1 MQFSRE
7 APMAFGDRI
16 RELRTQKK
24 LTQRELATEVGRDFT
39 YISKIENNKNEHTP
53 SVETII
59 RLARALDA
67 DELELMEL
75 ANKMPPAL
83 VEFASN
89 KYALKFFRRASKTIK
104 TPEEWQD
111 LLNYLDSRKDNQN

>member
-1 MQFSRE
+1 MT
-7 APMAFGDRI
+7 FGDRI
-16 RELRTQKK
+16 RDIRTIKK
-24 LTQRELATEVGRDFT
+24 LTQRELAKAVGRDFT

-59 RLARALDA
+59 RLAQALDA

-75 ANKMPPAL
+75 ADKMPPAL

-89 KYALKFFRRASKTIK
+89 KYALRFFRRASKTIK
-104 TPEEWQD
+104 SPEEWQD
-111 LLNYLDSRKDNQN
+111 LLNYLDSRKENHK